1 MHCDYYD
8 AGLCRSCTRMNEPYP
23 AQLADKQERLRQLL
37 APHRPEAWL
46 EPVPSPESGFRNKA
60 KMVVSGTVER
70 PLLGILDRD
79 GARHRSHRLRPVPA
93 AAAGRRCPPCAGS
106 SASWG

>member
-46 EPVPSPESGFRNKA
+46 EPVPSPESRFRNKA

-79 GARHRSHRLRPVPA
+79 GHGIDLTGCGLYPPQLLAAMPA
-93 AAAGRRCPPCAGS
+93 LS
-106 SASWG
+106 LIHI